1 MDLSN
6 NKILNNKISRCEMCN
21 KKLTLLSFTCKCN
34 KKFCLDHQLPE
45 LHQCLFNFKNLG
57 KDQIKTSNPII
68 QPNKIESF

>member
-21 KKLTLLSFTCKCN
+21 KKLTLLSFTCKCK

-45 LHQCLFNFKNLG
+45 LHQCLFNFKRYLDRNN
-57 KDQIKTSNPII
+57 KKYSIKS
-68 QPNKIESF
+68 Q